1 MHKAPTT
8 AHQHVAPEIG
18 EVLEL
23 LEIAWERS
31 RDALG
36 TAPLSAA
43 QTRVMYIME
52 REPGINLSALGR
64 HLSAAA
70 PSVTRLCDRL
80 QAAGFLR
87 RFPHPRNRREVQV
100 ELTESGLA
108 HLRDIRRRRE
118 QVLRRTLDPHAPRR
132 PARPGGRA
140 PRAERRGRRIR
151 RGSSAPGD
159 RLRAPPP
166 WGPGEGAPRR
176 RGWPSGPGTR
186 ARHLS
191 TR

>member
-8 AHQHVAPEIG
+8 AHQHASDVVPGIG

-23 LEIAWERS
+23 LEVAWERS

-43 QTRVMYIME
+43 QTRVMYIIE
-52 REPGINLSALGR
+52 REPGIILSALGR

-87 RFPHPRNRREVQV
+87 RFPHPHNRREVQV
-100 ELTESGLA
+100 ELTESGLT
-108 HLRDIRRRRE
+108 HLRAIRHRRE
-118 QVLRRTLDPHAPRR
+118 QALRQAVDRMPHDDQLALATGLRALCDAAGDPLGAPLRRETA
-132 PARPGGRA
+132 
-140 PRAERRGRRIR
+140 
-151 RGSSAPGD
+151 
-159 RLRAPPP
+159 
-166 WGPGEGAPRR
+166 
-176 RGWPSGPGTR
+176 
-186 ARHLS
+186 
-191 TR
+191 

>member
-8 AHQHVAPEIG
+8 AHQHVSHVVPEIG

-31 RDALG
+31 REALG

-87 RFPHPRNRREVQV
+87 RFPHPHNRREVQV

-108 HLRDIRRRRE
+108 HLRAIRHRRE
-118 QVLRRTLDPHAPRR
+118 EVLRRTLDRMPLDAQL
-132 PARPGGRA
+132 ALAAG
-140 PRAERRGRRIR
+140 
-151 RGSSAPGD
+151 
-159 RLRAPPP
+159 LRALSDAA
-166 WGPGEGAPRR
+166 GEPAEAPLRR
-176 RGWPSGPGTR
+176 ET
-186 ARHLS
+186 A
-191 TR
+191 